1 MQASSQQQQVANNIV
16 FALRM
21 GVFRS
26 ESTVWQWEREQNF
39 FEEMIRNQNITVL
52 FKQYFRISKETFTN
66 LCNLLQPVL
75 QKQETNLRN
84 PVGLEKRVA
93 IAIRRLAKGD
103 SFTSLSMQFGVGSS
117 TCHAICKEF
126 ESHLCTIRGDFIKFP
141 RTREEAQNAI
151 NEFEQFSNIPQIVGV
166 VDGSH
171 ISILAPTENKEDY
184 FNRKHDYSVNL
195 MGILN
200 HKMMFLHASV
210 GFPGSIHDSRAFQL
224 TEVHNE
230 IENGDLLSQPTS
242 EISGLNVRPQI
253 IGDSAF
259 PDRGWILKQYSN
271 NLTPTERR
279 FNRKL
284 CSARVVVEQGFSRW
298 RILFKK
304 NEQNLS
310 NVARTVTAAVVLHNF
325 CLLNDDLFEEEVEV
339 EDNQNR
345 EEAEEICNDAR
356 NVRNAIC
363 DHLVEQNSI

>member
-16 FALRM
+16 FALRI
-21 GVFRS
+21 GIFRS

-75 QKQETNLRN
+75 QN
-84 PVGLEKRVA
+84 
-93 IAIRRLAKGD
+93 
-103 SFTSLSMQFGVGSS
+103 
-117 TCHAICKEF
+117 
-126 ESHLCTIRGDFIKFP
+126 TIRGDFIKFP

-230 IENGDLLSQPTS
+230 IGDLLSQPTS

-284 CSARVVVEQGFSRW
+284 CSARVVVEQGFGLLKSRW

-339 EDNQNR
+339 EVCSNQKKILNR
-345 EEAEEICNDAR
+345 TSKYSLLFTFF
-356 NVRNAIC
+356 VYFP
-363 DHLVEQNSI
+363 LVFS